1 MAHLLFC
8 CPTNILI
15 NSILIDTKINL
26 KRTHKVV
33 ALLKSHTSTL
43 FQTSSAF
50 HKTKNWV
57 GLEKNVTCESDI
69 TNTMFL
75 FLHIATH
82 FLHKSTHPRERCPI
96 MATPMFLHKAW
107 CISLDKLKPNILCVQ
122 GIPAPPR
129 ASAIPWDSLCHST
142 IYWPSQDSICIS
154 KDCWPFNFHFS
165 RRSFSFRSCIVY
177 NILQWQ
183 TTLEINA
190 FKTITQKW
198 PFKCTKLIIIN
209 MAFSHTLNLVSRE
222 PIHQRLSKVFL

>member
-69 TNTMFL
+69 TDTMFL

-122 GIPAPPR
+122 GIPAPPPKKQHKYAPLTTHLR
-129 ASAIPWDSLCHST
+129 QLEWRLERSSSYHHYRWCARCYPQPVHPSFERP
-142 IYWPSQDSICIS
+142 WPSYFNIKTFMTSLLSI
-154 KDCWPFNFHFS
+154 S
-165 RRSFSFRSCIVY
+165 RFRQTKNWKESSSYINPHY
-177 NILQWQ
+177 NILS
-183 TTLEINA
+183 
-190 FKTITQKW
+190 F
-198 PFKCTKLIIIN
+198 
-209 MAFSHTLNLVSRE
+209 
-222 PIHQRLSKVFL
+222 